1 MEKKIMDKLAK
12 LINPLL
18 VLIALALSLMVSNSF
33 LSGNLNIIVNN
44 LIIILGLFVFGMLLS
59 KNRRNNRSWVKKVII
74 SLVMFIIVITQLNI
88 AEFNQ
93 YVSFLDI
100 ITKNNA
106 LLYGV
111 IIYCGW
117 VFFE

>member
-1 MEKKIMDKLAK
+1 MDKMAK

-18 VLIALALSLMVSNSF
+18 VLIALALGLLVSNSV
-33 LSGNLNIIVNN
+33 LSGNFNTIINN

-59 KNRRNNRSWVKKVII
+59 YRKRHNRSWIKKVII
-74 SLVMFIIVITQLNI
+74 SLIMFVIIITQLEI
-88 AEFNQ
+88 AQFNS

-100 ITKNNA
+100 IIKNTA
-106 LLYGV
+106 ILYSI

-117 VFFE
+117 AFFE